1 MKAYIKIEKVIKFGN
16 IEFQKLKFHQ
26 HEEPISIKNI
36 DINRKVISSKVSFV
50 KKGFKCFIGYKDAKK
65 LDLYLYFYQKWVPST
80 IFLPNIEKTLM
91 KLNIC
96 PFLIKD
102 DELLEN
108 LKL

>member
-65 LDLYLYFYQKWVPST
+65 LDLYLYFYQKWVH
-80 IFLPNIEKTLM
+80 IEKTFM